1 MERACRARPV
11 GTIEEAAMKD
21 SVCVAVSNIP
31 AQEPAA
37 PVACGRNYLYA
48 IVAAGE
54 PWPHGSL
61 GIEGQPVYTITEGRV
76 AAVVSGVTS
85 AKIRPERANLK
96 AHQTVLNRLMTG
108 TTPLPM
114 AFGTIAA
121 SPGAIHKILVRNQR
135 AFEEQLGRV
144 AGKVE
149 MGLRVAWD
157 VPNIFEYFVNTHAEL
172 RLARDRLVGT
182 RHEFTQEEKIEL
194 GRMFDRLLN
203 DDREDHTRQVRHV
216 LAPVC
221 VEFKANQCRNEQE
234 VMNVACLVRRGAQEE
249 FSTGV
254 FAAAKLFDNSFAF
267 DYSGPWAPHN
277 FVELELDLEQ

>member
-1 MERACRARPV
+1 M
-11 GTIEEAAMKD
+11 
-21 SVCVAVSNIP
+21 
-31 AQEPAA
+31 
-37 PVACGRNYLYA
+37 
-48 IVAAGE
+48 
-54 PWPHGSL
+54 
-61 GIEGQPVYTITEGRV
+61 YTITEGRV
-76 AAVVSGVTS
+76 AAVVSGVAS
-85 AKIRPERANLK
+85 SKIRPERANLK
-96 AHQTVLNRLMTG
+96 AHQAVLNRLMTD
-108 TTPLPM
+108 TTPLPI

-121 SPGAIHKILVRNQR
+121 SPEAIREILFKNQH
-135 AFEEQLGRV
+135 AFQEQIRRV

-172 RLARDRLVGT
+172 RLARDRLMGV

-203 DDREDHTRQVRHV
+203 DDREEHTRKVQRV

-221 VEFKANQCRNEQE
+221 VEFKANQCRNEHE
-234 VMNVACLVRRGAQEE
+234 VMNVACLVRRDAQEE
-249 FSTGV
+249 FSAGV
-254 FAAAKLFDNSFAF
+254 FAAAKLFDNNFAF

>member
-1 MERACRARPV
+1 
-11 GTIEEAAMKD
+11 MKRSGCAVMPD
-21 SVCVAVSNIP
+21 S
-31 AQEPAA
+31 EPAA
-37 PVACGRNYLYA
+37 PAAGGRNYLYA
-48 IVAAGE
+48 IVAGGE
-54 PWPHGSL
+54 ARSYPSL
-61 GIEGQPVYTITEGRV
+61 GIDGNDVYAIDGGRV
-76 AAVVSGVTS
+76 AAVVSGLAGS
-85 AKIRPERANLK
+85 RIRPQRANLA
-96 AHQTVLNRLMTG
+96 AHQAVLKRLMAD

-121 SPGAIHKILVRNQR
+121 SLEAIRGILVRNQR
-135 AFEEQLGRV
+135 AFQEQLLRV

-157 VPNIFEYFVNTHAEL
+157 VPNIFEYFVNTHTEL
-172 RLARDRLVGT
+172 RLARDRLLGA

-203 DDREDHTRQVRHV
+203 DDREDHTRKVQRA

-221 VEFKANQCRNEQE
+221 AEFKANQCRGEHE
-234 VMNVACLVRRGAQEE
+234 VMNVACLVRREAQEE
-249 FSTGV
+249 FSAVV
-254 FAAAKLFDNSFAF
+254 FAAARLFDNSFTF

>member
-1 MERACRARPV
+1 
-11 GTIEEAAMKD
+11 MKD

-37 PVACGRNYLYA
+37 PAACGRNYLYA

-61 GIEGQPVYTITEGRV
+61 GIEGQQVYTISEGRV

-135 AFEEQLGRV
+135 AFEEQLRRV

-172 RLARDRLVGT
+172 RLARDRLVGA

-203 DDREDHTRQVRHV
+203 DDREDHTRKVEHV

-221 VEFKANQCRNEQE
+221 VEFKPNQCRNEHE
-234 VMNVACLVRRGAQEE
+234 VMNLACLVRRDRQEE
-249 FSTGV
+249 FSAGV
-254 FAAAKLFDNSFAF
+254 FAAAKRFDNNFSF

-277 FVELELDLEQ
+277 FVELDLEQ

>member
-1 MERACRARPV
+1 MN
-11 GTIEEAAMKD
+11 D
-21 SVCVAVSNIP
+21 SDGVAVSNG
-31 AQEPAA
+31 AA
-37 PVACGRNYLYA
+37 PARAVPLARGKNYLYA
-48 IVAAGE
+48 IVAGGD
-54 PWPHGSL
+54 PRYYSSL
-61 GIEGQPVYTITEGRV
+61 GLEGKDVYTITEGRV
-76 AAVVSGVTS
+76 SAVVSGLADS
-85 AKIRPERANLK
+85 KIRPQRANLA
-96 AHQTVLNRLMTG
+96 AHQAVLKSLMAD

-121 SPGAIHKILVRNQR
+121 SPEAIRGILLRNQK
-135 AFEEQLGRV
+135 AFQEQLQRV

-172 RLARDRLVGT
+172 RLARDRLVGA

-203 DDREDHTRQVRHV
+203 DDREDHTRKVRRA

-221 VEFKANQCRNEQE
+221 VEFKANQCRKEQE
-234 VMNVACLVRRGAQEE
+234 VMNVACLVRRDAQEE
-249 FSTGV
+249 FSAGV
-254 FAAAKLFDNSFAF
+254 FAAAKLFDNNFAF

-277 FVELELDLEQ
+277 FVELELDQEQ